1 MKYLRH
7 DGEKTI
13 KDLRN
18 LSRLKELN
26 YIAIKDIKIQE
37 IFLDY

>member
-18 LSRLKELN
+18 LSRLKITQLHCN
-26 YIAIKDIKIQE
+26 
-37 IFLDY
+37 